1 MDAASIVTFVIRV
14 ALAGTLAVAA
24 TAKFADRAG
33 TRSATLALGVP
44 KWAARW
50 VAAALPIVE
59 AALAVGLVVTSTAP
73 VAAVGAAALLVL
85 LAGVVAAN
93 LAMDR
98 RPSCHCFGA
107 SDHQI
112 GWGTV
117 ARNAILTGLAAVVVW
132 RSTRPGGPCVVGCVS
147 DATAAQGWIAA
158 AVVVGAVVVALNAWV
173 LVNLVRQN
181 GRLAERISMLEGMR
195 PRSAEPAVVGLPP
208 GSAAVDFVLDRL
220 DESTASLSG
229 ILTDGRAAI
238 LLFVEPG
245 CDACVDLG
253 RWIAAMPTSRPTAP
267 HLVLIARGAAAHVA
281 EAFGTPEHAELLVD
295 PYGQI
300 HAAYGVAATP
310 SAVLVAAAGTIAS
323 RTAQGRRAVEDLVD
337 RHHNETRFRPDAATA
352 TTVPNGAHR

>member
-1 MDAASIVTFVIRV
+1 MDAASVFTFVIRV
-14 ALAGTLAVAA
+14 ALAATLAVAA

-33 TRSATLALGVP
+33 TRSATVALGVP
-44 KWAARW
+44 KWAATS
-50 VAAALPIVE
+50 VAKALPIVE
-59 AALAVGLVVTSTAP
+59 AALAVGLLITGTAG
-73 VAAVGAAALLVL
+73 AAAIGAAALLLL
-85 LAGVVAAN
+85 LAGVVAIN

-107 SDHQI
+107 SDHEI
-112 GWGTV
+112 GWRTV
-117 ARNAILTGLAAVVVW
+117 ARNAALAALAGVVIW
-132 RSTRPGGPCVVGCVS
+132 RSTRPGGPCAVGCVS

-158 AVVVGAVVVALNAWV
+158 AAVVGALVIALNAWV
-173 LVNLVRQN
+173 LANLVRQN
-181 GRLAERISMLEGMR
+181 GRLAERISILEGMR
-195 PRSAEPAVVGLPP
+195 PRSAEPPAMVGLPP

-220 DESTASLSG
+220 DGSTSSLSG
-229 ILTDGRAAI
+229 TLTDGRAAI

-253 RWIAAMPTSRPTAP
+253 RWIAAMPNSRPAAP

-281 EAFGTPEHAELLVD
+281 EAFGAPEHAQLLVD

-323 RTAQGRRAVEDLVD
+323 RTAQGRRAVEDLID
-337 RHHNETRFRPDAATA
+337 RHHDDTRFRPETAA
-352 TTVPNGAHR
+352 TVPNGASG